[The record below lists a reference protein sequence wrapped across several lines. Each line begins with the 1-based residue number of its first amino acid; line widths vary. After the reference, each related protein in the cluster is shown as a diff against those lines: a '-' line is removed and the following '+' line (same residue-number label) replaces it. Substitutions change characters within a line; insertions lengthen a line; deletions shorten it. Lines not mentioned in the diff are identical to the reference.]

1 MMIRRNKAKEPEI
14 GSIVEIPLPSGRRG
28 YARVLKSPL
37 MAFYSV
43 QSEGSLSPREILRQ
57 PVAFKVWVMTSAVTS
72 GRWSVIGHAPLE
84 TELEST
90 PTFFKQDAISKTL
103 SLCQGGIER
112 PATKEECE
120 GLERAAVWS
129 AQHIE
134 SRLEDHLAGRTNKWL
149 DAMKLK
155 A

>member
-1 MMIRRNKAKEPEI
+1 MTRRSKIKDPEI
-14 GSIVEIPLPSGRRG
+14 GSIVEIPLPNGRRG

-37 MAFYSV
+37 MAFYSIR
-43 QSEGSLSPREILRQ
+43 SEGSLVPTEILGQ
-57 PVAFKVWVMTSAVTS
+57 PVAFKVWVMNSAISS

-84 TELEST
+84 TELAAM
-90 PTFFKQDAISKTL
+90 PWFFKQDAISKAL
-103 SLCQGGIER
+103 SLYQSGVER

-134 SRLEDHLAGRTNKWL
+134 SRLEDHLEGRTNKWL
-149 DAMKLK
+149 EAMKLR

>member
-1 MMIRRNKAKEPEI
+1 MKKRSKIKDPEI
-14 GSIVEIPLPSGRRG
+14 GSIVEIPLPNGRKG
-28 YARVLKSPL
+28 YARVLKNPL

-43 QSEGSLSPREILRQ
+43 ESEESLSPTEILRQ
-57 PVAFKVWVMTSAVTS
+57 PVAFKLWVMNSAISS

-84 TELEST
+84 AELET
-90 PTFFKQDAISKTL
+90 IPWFFKQDAISKAF
-103 SLCQGGIER
+103 SLYQSGIER
-112 PATKEECE
+112 PAAKEECE

-134 SRLEDHLAGRTNKWL
+134 SRLEDHLEGRTNKWL